1 MFLNNAQVHNA
12 LSALKDIVTID
23 LLPLFDSFSA
33 EYVPTPTIYPVDW
46 LTYIKSVSFDPSSPS
61 FDSVG
66 FSDFI
71 ANSNNINALYA
82 DKSAFNLCLNSA
94 VTFSLFFNSK
104 SLCTLPLREV
114 SITAFNAE
122 TMTGKVYIVAWKPFY
137 SIAESPTVYWELRI
151 RSTNAPIL
159 RVYRHLG
166 QEAIFNPIKI
176 LMDKVKLG
184 CWYSYN
190 SAYLYE
196 DTSLIRILDV

>member
-1 MFLNNAQVHNA
+1 MVSKVHIFNA
-12 LSALKDIVTID
+12 LDAIRSIVVDD
-23 LLPLFDSFSA
+23 LQPIFSDLSP
-33 EYVPTPTIYPVDW
+33 EYAPVSSVTLVDW
-46 LTYIKSVSFDPSSPS
+46 ITYIKSSSFDPSSPS
-61 FDSVG
+61 FDSAG

-82 DKSAFNLCLNSA
+82 DKVAFNLCLNSA

-104 SLCTLPLREV
+104 SLCTLPLRDV

-122 TMTGKVYIVAWKPFY
+122 TMTGKIYVVAWKPFY

-151 RSTNAPIL
+151 RSTNASML

-166 QEAIFNPIKI
+166 QEAVFNPIKI